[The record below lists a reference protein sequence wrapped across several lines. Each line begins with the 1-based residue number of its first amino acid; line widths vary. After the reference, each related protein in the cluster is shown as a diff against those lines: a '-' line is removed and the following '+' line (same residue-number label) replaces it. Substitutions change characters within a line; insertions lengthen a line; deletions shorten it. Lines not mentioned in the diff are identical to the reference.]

1 MAYGKVNIGL
11 SATKIV
17 SNNPQ
22 RQSLILTNA
31 STSGIVYL
39 GPDASVTSANAAT
52 VLTQYGSSFAED
64 SGGTRM
70 FMGDVYGIT
79 LSSHVTADILW
90 WERVI

>member
-1 MAYGKVNIGL
+1 MGFGTVSVGT

-17 SNNPQ
+17 SANAQ

-31 STSGIVYL
+31 STSGIVFL
-39 GPDASVTSANAAT
+39 GPDATITSANAAT
-52 VLTQYGSSFAED
+52 VLTAYGSNLAED

-79 LSSHVTADILW
+79 LSSHGSTDILW
-90 WERVI
+90 WERTR